1 MEVGS
6 SEPLPPPIPPQSTN
20 NQTNKSTRRR
30 RSVKVKDPD
39 TFLEYLGDI
48 LERLHSTFYKKFDE
62 MAKGLDIDEVRDIPT
77 PDLKKLIPEM
87 RRSVLK
93 ALGSFSL
100 A

>member
-6 SEPLPPPIPPQSTN
+6 SEPLPPPIPPQSTS

-30 RSVKVKDPD
+30 RSIEVKDPD

-48 LERLHSTFYKKFDE
+48 LERLHSTFYKQFDE
-62 MAKGLDIDEVRDIPT
+62 MAKGLDIDEVRDIPI

-87 RRSVLK
+87 
-93 ALGSFSL
+93 
-100 A
+100 